1 MRSKTPRR
9 VLLAVLVATAASAL
23 VLAVLAGTADR
34 AAARSLPATDLDIG
48 IVAPQA
54 LAVIVAVLALIAL
67 VARRRRASAAVAGDP
82 STRGA
87 AGSPIA
93 TAAASWSVRATNVAD
108 DAASFTLPPGSTR
121 AAPPAQS
128 EVMTDPATAPSGAS
142 EQPVDDAGISPAI
155 DSSADDDDPTDDLA
169 QGRVDDSYDAAV
181 DDECDEHGDD
191 VADDLDREQQTT
203 SL

>member
-108 DAASFTLPPGSTR
+108 AAATFTLPPGSTR
-121 AAPPAQS
+121 ATPPAQPDG
-128 EVMTDPATAPSGAS
+128 VTGHAATQSDAS
-142 EQPVDDAGISPAI
+142 EQPVDDAGTSPDI
-155 DSSADDDDPTDDLA
+155 DSSVDDDDPTDDLA
-169 QGRVDDSYDAAV
+169 AGRDDSHDAAV
-181 DDECDEHGDD
+181 GDEHDARGDD
-191 VADDLDREQQTT
+191 VADDFDREQHGA
-203 SL
+203 SF